1 MNSQRV
7 IHSIHEKISM
17 VLLWYFPIKISPFR
31 WLPSPLK
38 TLEQSINISQL
49 VPLFSLFQQPPTVR
63 KAPSKSQNPQTNK
76 KSSSSF
82 HATFIYYTHTPI
94 TISTNRHT
102 FSHCPTIFPKTIQFR
117 SYWPSSHLLKTL
129 QQLCVWSPVQTD
141 NTTSHF
147 LHSSP
152 VDLLYE
158 ERVHSHHIPQNNS
171 ISKLLTIIPPSEN
184 PATVMCL
191 IPGSDWQ
198 YNISFFALLTSWS
211 TLWRESAFLY
221 FFNIHPNVFNS
232 FQAPTPHPPPP
243 KRHFPTFQ
251 YRTSSFCCVLFF
263 FCIRLSKDPAKGK

>member
-38 TLEQSINISQL
+38 TLEQSINIPQL

-102 FSHCPTIFPKTIQFR
+102 FSHC
-117 SYWPSSHLLKTL
+117 
-129 QQLCVWSPVQTD
+129 
-141 NTTSHF
+141 
-147 LHSSP
+147 
-152 VDLLYE
+152 
-158 ERVHSHHIPQNNS
+158 SHHIPQNNS

-191 IPGSDWQ
+191 IPGSDRQ

-232 FQAPTPHPPPP
+232 FQAPTPPNPL
-243 KRHFPTFQ
+243 KGIFLHFNIEPLLSVA
-251 YRTSSFCCVLFF
+251 SSFF
-263 FCIRLSKDPAKGK
+263 SA